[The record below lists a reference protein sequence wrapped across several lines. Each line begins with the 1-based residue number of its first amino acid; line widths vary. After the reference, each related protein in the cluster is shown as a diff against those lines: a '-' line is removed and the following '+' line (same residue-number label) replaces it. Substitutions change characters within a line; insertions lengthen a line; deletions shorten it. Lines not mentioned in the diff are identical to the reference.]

1 MESKQ
6 IRDVSDQST
15 GLNVESLLHLLTA
28 VNSLPQYGVGEHL
41 RAGAEALLG
50 RPVEVRDSPA
60 FRRALSSLNQ
70 GPFDERFK
78 FRIACLV
85 RWCSSDRFC

>member
-1 MESKQ
+1 
-6 IRDVSDQST
+6 VSDPTT
-15 GLNVESLLHLLTA
+15 GLNIECLLHLLTA
-28 VNSLPQYGVGEHL
+28 VSSLPQYGVDEHL
-41 RAGAEALLG
+41 RAPACQRRGASG
-50 RPVEVRDSPA
+50 RRRGRDSPA

-85 RWCSSDRFC
+85 AAI

>member
-15 GLNVESLLHLLTA
+15 GLNVESLLLLLTA
-28 VNSLPQYGVGEHL
+28 VNSLSQYGAGEHL
-41 RAGAEALLG
+41 CAGAEALLG
-50 RPVEVRDSPA
+50 RRRGRGSPA

-85 RWCSSDRFC
+85 RWCSSDRSC

>member
-1 MESKQ
+1 MGSKQ
-6 IRDVSDQST
+6 IRDVSDPTT
-15 GLNVESLLHLLTA
+15 GLNIECLLHLLTA
-28 VNSLPQYGVGEHL
+28 ISSLAQYGVDEHL
-41 RAGAEALLG
+41 RASAEALQG
-50 RPVEVRDSPA
+50 RRRGRDSPA

-85 RWCSSDRFC
+85 AAT